1 MRLTVS
7 LQLHELAAILL
18 LLVGVAALFRPLRVL
33 ATSAVS
39 LRDVVIPELLDGHYL
54 GLLVNAVELRA
65 VHVIAEDGARLLM
78 LSVRLAAP
86 RVLLT
91 PSITILI
98 SFTTSHGV
106 QINGGYDLFPIFNL
120 FHVLNTPCDQTA
132 TSLMATGTLLVLC
145 DTQIVGLDLLLGE

>member
-18 LLVGVAALFRPLRVL
+18 LLVGVATLFRPLRVL
-33 ATSAVS
+33 TTSAVS

-65 VHVIAEDGARLLM
+65 IHIIAEDGARLLM
-78 LSVRLAAP
+78 LSIRLAAP

-91 PSITILI
+91 TSITILI
-98 SFTTSHGV
+98 SFTTSH
-106 QINGGYDLFPIFNL
+106 
-120 FHVLNTPCDQTA
+120 
-132 TSLMATGTLLVLC
+132 
-145 DTQIVGLDLLLGE
+145 